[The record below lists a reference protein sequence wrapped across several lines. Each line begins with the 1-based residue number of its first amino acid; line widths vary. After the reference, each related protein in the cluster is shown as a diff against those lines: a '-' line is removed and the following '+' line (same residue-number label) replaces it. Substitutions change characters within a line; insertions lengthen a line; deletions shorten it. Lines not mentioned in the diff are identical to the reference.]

1 MLKVG
6 ISIKGHRE
14 TFGEGPLER
23 DLWRETFGGRPLERD
38 LWRETFG
45 ERPLERHTS
54 GLGHTFAGFFP
65 GCIAW
70 FLLSVLCEEVR
81 NGPFLHSIL

>member
-1 MLKVG
+1 MRGLFPKLEGEKNEEALIVG
-6 ISIKGHRE
+6 GG
-14 TFGEGPLER
+14 TFGE
-23 DLWRETFGGRPLERD
+23 RPLERD

-81 NGPFLHSIL
+81 NGPSLHSIL

>member
-1 MLKVG
+1 M
-6 ISIKGHRE
+6 SIKGHRDQI
-14 TFGEGPLER
+14 ER
-23 DLWRETFGGRPLERD
+23 DLWRETFGERPLERD

>member
-1 MLKVG
+1 M
-6 ISIKGHRE
+6 SIKGHRDQIGRDFWRG
-14 TFGEGPLER
+14 TFGE
-23 DLWRETFGGRPLERD
+23 RPLERN

-65 GCIAW
+65 GCIAS
-70 FLLSVLCEEVR
+70 FLLSILCKEVR

>member
-1 MLKVG
+1 MLEVG

-14 TFGEGPLER
+14 TFGGG
-23 DLWRETFGGRPLERD
+23 TFGERPLEGD

-45 ERPLERHTS
+45 ERLLERHTS
-54 GLGHTFAGFFP
+54 GLGQTFAGFFP

-81 NGPFLHSIL
+81 NGPFLHSFL

>member
-1 MLKVG
+1 MEVG
-6 ISIKGHRE
+6 ISIKGHRDQIGKN
-14 TFGEGPLER
+14 F
-23 DLWRETFGGRPLERD
+23 WGG
-38 LWRETFG
+38 
-45 ERPLERHTS
+45 HTS

-70 FLLSVLCEEVR
+70 FLFSVVCEEVI

>member
-1 MLKVG
+1 M
-6 ISIKGHRE
+6 SIKGHRDQIERDFWRE
-14 TFGEGPLER
+14 TFGEGPLE
-23 DLWRETFGGRPLERD
+23 
-38 LWRETFG
+38 ETFG

-65 GCIAW
+65 GSIAW
-70 FLLSVLCEEVR
+70 FLLSILCEEVR

>member
-1 MLKVG
+1 MEVG
-6 ISIKGHRE
+6 ISIKRHRDQI
-14 TFGEGPLER
+14 GRNLLEG
-23 DLWRETFGGRPLERD
+23 
-38 LWRETFG
+38 
-45 ERPLERHTS
+45 HTS

-70 FLLSVLCEEVR
+70 FLFSVLCEEVR

>member
-1 MLKVG
+1 M
-6 ISIKGHRE
+6 SIKGE
-14 TFGEGPLER
+14 
-23 DLWRETFGGRPLERD
+23 RPLERN

-45 ERPLERHTS
+45 ERLLESDLWRETFRERPSERHTS

-65 GCIAW
+65 GSIDW
-70 FLLSVLCEEVR
+70 FLLSILCEEVR

>member
-1 MLKVG
+1 M
-6 ISIKGHRE
+6 SIKGHRDQI
-14 TFGEGPLER
+14 GR
-23 DLWRETFGGRPLERD
+23 DLWRETFG
-38 LWRETFG
+38 RETFG

>member
-1 MLKVG
+1 MLEVG

-14 TFGEGPLER
+14 TFGEG
-23 DLWRETFGGRPLERD
+23 TFGERPLEGD

-54 GLGHTFAGFFP
+54 GLGQTFAGFFP

-70 FLLSVLCEEVR
+70 FLLSVLCEEVI
-81 NGPFLHSIL
+81 NGPFLHSFL